1 MKFVGRIFAYKQDY
15 SVTREVRVMVV
26 LKARTRPY

>member
-15 SVTREVRVMVV
+15 GVTREVRVMKREF
-26 LKARTRPY
+26 LLGST